1 MSWQKVWLVLR
12 REYTYNFKRPSFL
25 FTAFGIPV
33 ISLGAMFL
41 IIRFTADRET
51 NLDNFQTVG
60 YIDRAGAVQPGLEL
74 AQDYAPVVDPA
85 LELPAEHDTA
95 ALDRLEAYAQ
105 QQVHDKAL
113 DAFFVIREDYV
124 LTGRVDVYAIK
135 NIPQAL
141 HDDIESFM
149 AAQIAALAPGTLVVG
164 PSRLSDPAELTIRD
178 TESGEELTDAQLIGR
193 LILPFIFVFIYFMGT
208 NTTAQFMMSGV
219 VEEKEN
225 RLMEILATSVR
236 PIELLWGKM
245 LGLGA
250 LSLTQVALWAI
261 AGLLIASQNKDA
273 GDFLS
278 GASFRPGDLALMMG
292 LFLIN
297 FFLCAASMLAIGA
310 SVTAEAESRQ
320 IAGIF
325 TFVLVIPLALIGL
338 FLNNPDGTLPVFF
351 TFFPFTAAIGLILR
365 LGLTTLPA
373 WQIVLSVA
381 IQVATTLV
389 VIWLAAKIFR
399 LGMLMY
405 GKPLTPRTL
414 WHALREGRTTLT
426 TAQSEPGVT
435 QKKRS
440 LWR

>member
-1 MSWQKVWLVLR
+1 
-12 REYTYNFKRPSFL
+12 
-25 FTAFGIPV
+25 
-33 ISLGAMFL
+33 
-41 IIRFTADRET
+41 
-51 NLDNFQTVG
+51 
-60 YIDRAGAVQPGLEL
+60 
-74 AQDYAPVVDPA
+74 
-85 LELPAEHDTA
+85 
-95 ALDRLEAYAQ
+95 
-105 QQVHDKAL
+105 
-113 DAFFVIREDYV
+113 
-124 LTGRVDVYAIK
+124 
-135 NIPQAL
+135 
-141 HDDIESFM
+141 
-149 AAQIAALAPGTLVVG
+149 
-164 PSRLSDPAELTIRD
+164 
-178 TESGEELTDAQLIGR
+178 
-193 LILPFIFVFIYFMGT
+193 
-208 NTTAQFMMSGV
+208 MMSGV

-325 TFVLVIPLALIGL
+325 TFILVIPLALIGL

-426 TAQSEPGVT
+426 TAQTEPGVT